1 MAYTA
6 DQGARILH
14 RLADLLTDEEEQAK
28 LRRDY
33 AFQVREGARRLA
45 AGRPTPQAR
54 MAAEGLRV
62 KGGSVLGFPGTRVHS
77 FGRSVRL
84 GGVSFGAEYGSDT
97 HRQFG
102 PRRESGYWLNPAA
115 ERVNDAVGNEW
126 LDDVLDA
133 AFERFG

>member
-1 MAYTA
+1 VRAA
-6 DQGARILH
+6 WL
-14 RLADLLTDEEEQAK
+14 
-28 LRRDY
+28 
-33 AFQVREGARRLA
+33 REGPRRRHVWLPKDCESR
-45 AGRPTPQAR
+45 AGRCSA
-54 MAAEGLRV
+54 
-62 KGGSVLGFPGTRVHS
+62 FPALAS
-77 FGRSVRL
+77 IRSVGR
-84 GGVSFGAEYGSDT
+84 FGAEYGSDT